1 LENLLDFSKFRSNL
15 LIEKTFPTLMAAL
28 PDEEPK
34 ELVSTEIEA
43 FENEQQVAP
52 YPIILEALAKLSL
65 DRAIFDVLITRLLN
79 KLIVVVRSEFLLSS

>member
-1 LENLLDFSKFRSNL
+1 LENLLDFSKYRSNL

-34 ELVSTEIEA
+34 DVASNETET
-43 FENEQQVAP
+43 FENQQVVVP

-65 DRAIFDVLITRLLN
+65 DRAIFEVLITRLLN
-79 KLIVVVRSEFLLSS
+79 KLIVIVRSEFPYSH